1 MAGVHRPGA
10 RAGSQT
16 PGVCLGVPA
25 PKPDRYFLT
34 FVSMATL
41 ISSVTRAVAL
51 MSVVATVAALSA
63 CTPRPD
69 GPEPV
74 AERFFLALAEGDT
87 SSASAYADRP
97 ELARAALNEAWAGL
111 QATGLDAQILSS
123 KYAEDTGSIAYR
135 YTWHLP
141 KDRTW
146 SYEGQLNMIRD
157 DGRWQVRW
165 SATDIH
171 PRLGENQTFALRAD
185 DPPRASVHER
195 SGTNVLVPGYRYH
208 FALDAQQA
216 GGALMPTARV
226 VADVLRRF
234 DNTLDAQRLA
244 EQSSSIKGPLSLI
257 TLRKADHDEVVGA
270 LSALPGV
277 VITPQPEMVP
287 TDEDFAPTL
296 INEIKKTVADDLDG
310 TPGWRVVTVNQNG
323 ADVDVLHEVRGDP
336 APSVSISLDRS
347 VQEAAQNAVDI
358 TGKQAMIVV
367 IRPST
372 GEILAVAQNEAADR
386 EGPIA
391 TMGLY
396 PPGSTFKIV
405 TAGAAIERDM
415 ATPNTLLGC
424 PGRMDIGHRSVPN
437 YGGFDLGTVPMS
449 RAFASSCNTT
459 FAELASRMPPR
470 GLTQAAAQYGIG
482 PDYRIAGL
490 PTVSG
495 SVPPTVNLTERT
507 EDGFGQG
514 KVVASPFGMALA
526 AATVAAGHTPVPK
539 LIDGRETEIT
549 GDRAQIPAEVVES
562 LRPMM
567 RLVVTNGTAE
577 DLQGAGD
584 VRGKTGEAEFAGGS
598 HSWFTG
604 YRGDMAFSALIVG
617 GGSSEYAVRMLKG
630 MLDALPPDFLA

>member
-1 MAGVHRPGA
+1 MTTAAVVL
-10 RAGSQT
+10 T
-16 PGVCLGVPA
+16 LG
-25 PKPDRYFLT
+25 
-34 FVSMATL
+34 
-41 ISSVTRAVAL
+41 
-51 MSVVATVAALSA
+51 A
-63 CTPRPD
+63 CTPRPN
-69 GPEPV
+69 GPEPT
-74 AERFFLALAEGDT
+74 AEDFFEALATGDT
-87 SSASAYADRP
+87 GAAAELADDP
-97 ELARAALNEAWAGL
+97 EAARAALNEAWAGL

-146 SYEGQLNMIRD
+146 TYDGQLNMVRD
-157 DGRWQVRW
+157 EGRWEVRW
-165 SATDIH
+165 SATGLH
-171 PRLGENQTFALRAD
+171 PRLGENQSFALRAD
-185 DPPRASVHER
+185 SPPRASVHER
-195 SGTNVLVPGYRYH
+195 TGTNVLVPGYRYQ
-208 FALDAQQA
+208 FSLDAQAA
-216 GGALMPTARV
+216 GADLMTTART

-234 DNTLDAQRLA
+234 DSALDAQRLA
-244 EQSSSIKGPLSLI
+244 EQASSTQGPLGLV
-257 TLRKADHDEVVGA
+257 TLRQADHDAVAGA
-270 LSALPGV
+270 LGALPGV

-287 TDEDFAPTL
+287 TDDKFAPAL
-296 INEIKKTVADDLDG
+296 VNEIKKTVAEDLDG
-310 TPGWRVVTVNQNG
+310 DPGWRVVTVNQNG
-323 ADVDVLHEVRGDP
+323 VDVDVLNEIPGAP

-347 VQEAAQNAVDI
+347 VQNAAQNSVNFTD
-358 TGKQAMIVV
+358 KQAMIVV
-367 IRPST
+367 IKPST
-372 GEILAVAQNEAADR
+372 GEILAVAQNSAADR
-386 EGPIA
+386 EGPLA
-391 TMGLY
+391 TMGLF

-405 TAGAAIERDM
+405 TAGAAIERQM

-424 PGRMDIGHRSVPN
+424 PGTMDIGHRTVPN

-470 GLTQAAAQYGIG
+470 GLTQAASQYGIG
-482 PDYRIAGL
+482 PDYTIAGL

-514 KVVASPFGMALA
+514 KVLASPFGMALA
-526 AATVAAGHTPVPK
+526 AATVAAGHTPVPQ
-539 LIDGRETEIT
+539 LIEGRETAVT
-549 GDRAQIPAEVVES
+549 GDRQVISPDVVES

-598 HSWFTG
+598 HSWFIG

-617 GGSSEYAVRMLKG
+617 GGSSEYAVRMVKN
-630 MLDALPPDFLA
+630 MLDSLPPDYLA